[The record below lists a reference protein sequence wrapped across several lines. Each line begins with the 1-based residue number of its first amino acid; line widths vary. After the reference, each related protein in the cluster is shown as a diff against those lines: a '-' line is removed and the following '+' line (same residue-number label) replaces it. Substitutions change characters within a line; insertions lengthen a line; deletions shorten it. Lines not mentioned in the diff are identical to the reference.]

1 MVRIQAGI
9 KEAVLTQQD
18 IRQARHYRGISYVA
32 LHSVRGTDSVQMDVK
47 GAQKTA
53 VFVGIWLRCCQYP
66 LLASFSG
73 LVLFCLWYRVVWAAE
88 TWHVADTG
96 DSGPE
101 HSVASP
107 A

>member
-9 KEAVLTQQD
+9 RKVVLTQQD
-18 IRQARHYRGISYVA
+18 IRQTRHYGDISYVA
-32 LHSVRGTDSVQMDVK
+32 LHSVRGTDGVQMDVK
-47 GAQKTA
+47 GAQETA
-53 VFVGIWLRCCQYP
+53 VFVGIWLQSCQYP
-66 LLASFSG
+66 FLASFSG
-73 LVLFCLWYRVVWAAE
+73 LVLFCLWCRVVWAAE

-101 HSVASP
+101 HSGASP